1 MENSKLDK
9 YINECEGDVNKAISL
24 LVDEYV
30 NSILNMAVENNPV
43 ELPFFIAA
51 MDIARCI
58 IDEKL
63 NSIQKKQVED
73 ITSLFPVLNIKV
85 DKAEI
90 MRQINEIRKKKDE
103 DTDG

>member
-9 YINECEGDVNKAISL
+9 YINECEGD
-24 LVDEYV
+24 
-30 NSILNMAVENNPV
+30 
-43 ELPFFIAA
+43 A